1 MSNGLLHLR
10 RLLHPLRR
18 VVVACFDL
26 QLERLVEFPRYEPNR
41 IQINKKRH
49 YICGDFP
56 NAPEGIVLPSV
67 TTVASSMAPVGKVM
81 ALINW
86 RKRVGDEEANRRTR
100 TATDRGNWLHG
111 VLEDL
116 FNGEDIEE
124 HIEQCPQYAPYF
136 FSIQGF
142 LDLIDEPQLVESAIA
157 WYCPYRQIGY
167 SGTFDML
174 ATMKSGGYAL
184 LDWKTSYKAKK
195 DCYLGDYRMQLGA
208 YAQAIEQMYDIEI
221 NEAHCAIAIYDPDT
235 GEGEEAQ
242 IVSLDSSELVAQ
254 AGVMTQKTL
263 DYFQQLYPGGMPF
276 TISTDKGA

>member
-1 MSNGLLHLR
+1 M
-10 RLLHPLRR
+10 
-18 VVVACFDL
+18 ACLDL
-26 QLERLVEFPRYEPNR
+26 QLERLVTFPRYEPNR

-49 YICGDFP
+49 YICDDFP
-56 NAPEGIVLPSV
+56 NVPAGIVLPSV
-67 TTVASSMAPVGKVM
+67 TTVGSSMAPVGKTM

-86 RKRVGDEEANRRTR
+86 RKKVGDEEANRRTR
-100 TATDRGNWLHG
+100 QATERGNWLHG

-124 HIEQCPQYAPYF
+124 HLAKCQQFAPYY
-136 FSIQGF
+136 FSIQEF
-142 LDLIDEPQLVESAIA
+142 LETIGEPVLIESAIA
-157 WYCPYRQIGY
+157 WYCPARQIGY

-174 ATMKSGGYAL
+174 ATMKDGSYAL

-195 DCYLGDYRMQLGA
+195 DSQLGDYRMQLGA

-235 GEGEEAQ
+235 GEGEQAQ

-254 AGVMTQKTL
+254 AGVMTQKTM
-263 DYFQQLYPGGMPF
+263 DYFFKWYPGGAPF
-276 TISTDKGA
+276 TISMDRGA

>member
-1 MSNGLLHLR
+1 M
-10 RLLHPLRR
+10 
-18 VVVACFDL
+18 ACFDL
-26 QLERLVEFPRYEPNR
+26 QLANLVKLQRYEPRR
-41 IQINKKRH
+41 IQINQKRH
-49 YICGDFP
+49 YICEDFP
-56 NAPEGIVLPSV
+56 NVPTGLVLPSV
-67 TTVASSMAPVGKVM
+67 TTVGGSMAPVGKIM

-100 TATDRGNWLHG
+100 NSIERGLWLHG
-111 VLEDL
+111 LLEDL

-124 HIEQCPQYAPYF
+124 HIEQCPQFAPYY

-157 WYCPYRQIGY
+157 WYCPSRQIGY

-174 ATMKSGGYAL
+174 ATMKDGSYAL

-195 DCYLGDYRMQLGA
+195 DNQLGDYRMQLGA
-208 YAQAIEQMYDIEI
+208 YVQAIEQMYDIEI

-263 DYFQQLYPGGMPF
+263 DYFGQWYPGGMPF
-276 TISTDKGA
+276 TITTDKGG